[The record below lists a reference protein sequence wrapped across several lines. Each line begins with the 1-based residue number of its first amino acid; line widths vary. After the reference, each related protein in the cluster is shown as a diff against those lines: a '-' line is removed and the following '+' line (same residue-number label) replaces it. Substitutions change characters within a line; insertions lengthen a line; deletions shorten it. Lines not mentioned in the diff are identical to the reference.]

1 MGRELEDQAIMLE
14 EVDTLAERVGGK
26 LSSGMKRIRHVV
38 RENEGK
44 FDQVYFY
51 CLLLLQDNCS
61 VLGVG

>member
-1 MGRELEDQAIMLE
+1 MLE

-51 CLLLLQDNCS
+51 CLLLLQDTCS